1 MKRDISYQALKMSS
15 EAEIE
20 ISKLLH
26 SSFNGGAGEQ
36 IGLRDLARMWSLEMQ
51 WFSPE
56 AAISLAEKLH
66 ASGWLVGE
74 PDSLFPCQS
83 SFEHSPELGWRP
95 FLSQVGEVPE
105 PSGEPPVI
113 VARKAKAPAIVKTES
128 GDVSEDPKGSK
139 LASRIAS
146 MSGLEKRE
154 VIRRAQRKRRALGPV
169 SLEVSMLLL
178 AREQNLEMDQLVE
191 AN

>member
-1 MKRDISYQALKMSS
+1 
-15 EAEIE
+15 
-20 ISKLLH
+20 
-26 SSFNGGAGEQ
+26 
-36 IGLRDLARMWSLEMQ
+36 MWSLEMQ

-95 FLSQVGEVPE
+95 FLSRMGEVPE

-113 VARKAKAPAIVKTES
+113 VARTAKAPAIVKTES
-128 GDVSEDPKGSK
+128 GDVSEDPKGVQVSIK
-139 LASRIAS
+139 DCFYVGSGEARGDSQGTEEEEGIGAS
-146 MSGLEKRE
+146 
-154 VIRRAQRKRRALGPV
+154 
-169 SLEVSMLLL
+169 L
-178 AREQNLEMDQLVE
+178 ARGVDATFGQGAEPRDGPTRG

>member
-1 MKRDISYQALKMSS
+1 
-15 EAEIE
+15 
-20 ISKLLH
+20 
-26 SSFNGGAGEQ
+26 
-36 IGLRDLARMWSLEMQ
+36 
-51 WFSPE
+51 
-56 AAISLAEKLH
+56 
-66 ASGWLVGE
+66 
-74 PDSLFPCQS
+74 
-83 SFEHSPELGWRP
+83 
-95 FLSQVGEVPE
+95 LSRVGEVPE

-128 GDVSEDPKGSK
+128 GDVSEDPKGAE

-178 AREQNLEMDQLVE
+178 AREQNLDMDQLVE

>member
-1 MKRDISYQALKMSS
+1 M
-15 EAEIE
+15 
-20 ISKLLH
+20 
-26 SSFNGGAGEQ
+26 
-36 IGLRDLARMWSLEMQ
+36 
-51 WFSPE
+51 
-56 AAISLAEKLH
+56 
-66 ASGWLVGE
+66 
-74 PDSLFPCQS
+74 
-83 SFEHSPELGWRP
+83 
-95 FLSQVGEVPE
+95 
-105 PSGEPPVI
+105 I

-139 LASRIAS
+139 LASTIAS